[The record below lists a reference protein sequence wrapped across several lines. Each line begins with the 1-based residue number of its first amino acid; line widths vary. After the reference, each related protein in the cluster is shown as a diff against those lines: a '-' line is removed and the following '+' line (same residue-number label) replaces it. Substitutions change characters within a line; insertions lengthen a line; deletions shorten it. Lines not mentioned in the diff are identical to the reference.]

1 VDTRLVLADVFSDGP
16 SGETLG
22 MEQGYLRNTQL
33 GSCRPS
39 KPLPLARG
47 RLQPGPR
54 RVADSL
60 ALLLGDPGDD
70 RMRPSPT
77 RVVVSSMGAAK
88 DLNFTALE
96 ASCSRY
102 RRVLSGPSL
111 FHSLSPMCFLDPP
124 LESPGRTP
132 VSEQLG
138 CLPHPCQR
146 CPLSATGR
154 SASAREPISPNPL
167 RASTDAEVSSS
178 CASGH
183 QR

>member
-1 VDTRLVLADVFSDGP
+1 MATANWVPVDLPSRFPLRGAVSSPARVGSLIRWRSCLAI
-16 SGETLG
+16 
-22 MEQGYLRNTQL
+22 
-33 GSCRPS
+33 
-39 KPLPLARG
+39 
-47 RLQPGPR
+47 
-54 RVADSL
+54 
-60 ALLLGDPGDD
+60 LLGDPGDD
-70 RMRPSPT
+70 RMRRSPT
-77 RVVVSSMGAAK
+77 RVVVSSMGAPK
-88 DLNFTALE
+88 DLNFIALD

-111 FHSLSPMCFLDPP
+111 FHSLSAMCFLDPA

-132 VSEQLG
+132 VSVQLG